1 MPHIIKT
8 AEMLKIKGLAEMS
21 DAASLSK
28 SDTKPSVAGMD
39 QLSAGGSLNDGE
51 SVWGG
56 HESQQ
61 QAQHQQFQPQQ
72 QQQQQTSQ
80 QQQQQQSQL
89 QQQQQQQ
96 QMHLIHHQHVHQS
109 RRTPSPTA
117 TTTTTMSPAT
127 RRKRLRKSSTGLEFT
142 LRKDAVVQAAVAT
155 YGNEEEFRQAAS
167 AEEQAG
173 GSSMEGI
180 ASMGGGTGAPTNIH
194 IAHLD
199 SMAAFGSPVTQRLIK
214 EAESGH
220 HTQQQQQH
228 HHHNPHQ
235 IQHHDVEVEDQHQQ
249 HIIMVRRM
257 CDRGMRPGTS
267 ADIAL
272 CLLQKTESHELQQQ
286 QSLPLDI
293 TTSAAVTVGGAQQ
306 QSGCSTQHA
315 GERAIHVH

>member
-1 MPHIIKT
+1 MHQPLTIRPFPQERLPHIIKT

-56 HESQQ
+56 GHESQQ

-72 QQQQQTSQ
+72 QQQQTSQ

-89 QQQQQQQ
+89 QQQQ

-117 TTTTTMSPAT
+117 TATTMSPAT

-167 AEEQAG
+167 GEEQAGGGG

-180 ASMGGGTGAPTNIH
+180 ASMGGGAGAPTNIH

-220 HTQQQQQH
+220 HTQQQQQQQH

-235 IQHHDVEVEDQHQQ
+235 IQHHDVEVEDQQQQ
-249 HIIMVRRM
+249 HIIMVSRR
-257 CDRGMRPGTS
+257 T
-267 ADIAL
+267 
-272 CLLQKTESHELQQQ
+272 
-286 QSLPLDI
+286 
-293 TTSAAVTVGGAQQ
+293 GGVQGQ
-306 QSGCSTQHA
+306 PW
-315 GERAIHVH
+315 